1 MSLEMMLVK
10 CALFLIALTVSFAS
24 SGQVTFLIESLPD
37 NHPEGDSIYIAGSF
51 NGWNPADG
59 DFLLQKGDQ
68 PYITLDGD
76 APIAFKFTR
85 GSWATVEGNA
95 SGEKIENRSYSFTGL
110 PDTVI
115 VSIAS
120 WEDLSGTANP
130 VSSTRASNVTTIDQF
145 EIPQLN
151 RSRRIW
157 IYLPPDYTESDD
169 RYPVIYMHDGQN
181 VFDAASSFSGEW
193 GVDEALNELYEQ
205 EGFTAMVVAV
215 DNGGDKRIDEYAPWS
230 NADYGG
236 GEGVAYVDFLVK
248 TLKPF
253 VDDHYRTRP
262 QASHTAIVGSSLGG
276 LISYYAGMKHPEVF
290 GKVGAPSPAFW
301 FNPEI
306 FDFTD
311 TVALHP
317 KTRLYLSAGGAEE
330 ASTATNM
337 TRIADQLVSRDFPK
351 DQIHTAVHPDMQHN
365 ESYWQSIVAEMVR
378 WLMDNSN

>member
-1 MSLEMMLVK
+1 MNTLLEMMPFKL
-10 CALFLIALTVSFAS
+10 ALFLITLTVSFAS
-24 SGQVTFLIESLPD
+24 SGQVTFVIESLPD

-59 DFLLQKGDQ
+59 DFLLQEGDQ

-76 APIAFKFTR
+76 GPIAFKFTR

-181 VFDAASSFSGEW
+181 VFAAASSFSGE
-193 GVDEALNELYEQ
+193 
-205 EGFTAMVVAV
+205 
-215 DNGGDKRIDEYAPWS
+215 
-230 NADYGG
+230 
-236 GEGVAYVDFLVK
+236 
-248 TLKPF
+248 
-253 VDDHYRTRP
+253 
-262 QASHTAIVGSSLGG
+262 
-276 LISYYAGMKHPEVF
+276 
-290 GKVGAPSPAFW
+290 
-301 FNPEI
+301 
-306 FDFTD
+306 
-311 TVALHP
+311 
-317 KTRLYLSAGGAEE
+317 
-330 ASTATNM
+330 
-337 TRIADQLVSRDFPK
+337 
-351 DQIHTAVHPDMQHN
+351 
-365 ESYWQSIVAEMVR
+365 
-378 WLMDNSN
+378 